1 MKKVAL
7 SLILLSALL
16 TTTSLWADDLGKLRA
31 KLARENDP
39 SKRAKI
45 SVKIGRELLQQTKK
59 LYRDETFPEARAKL
73 EEYLTVVTTAFEGL
87 QESRHQARRKPR
99 GFKELEIHL
108 RKSRRT
114 LTDVARAVPF
124 DVREP
129 VQKTVEKIK
138 TMRTELLHSLMD
150 FNQQKREGG

>member
-1 MKKVAL
+1 MTRIAL
-7 SLILLSALL
+7 SLTLASALL
-16 TTTSLWADDLGKLRA
+16 TTGLWADDLEQLRA

-45 SVKIGRELLQQTKK
+45 SVKIGRELLQQTKQ

-73 EEYLTVVTTAFEGL
+73 EEYLAVVTTAFEGL
-87 QESRHQARRKPR
+87 QEFRHQARRKPR

-108 RKSRRT
+108 RKSRRA

-150 FNQQKREGG
+150 FNRQKREGG